1 MFISFEFYCKY
12 NNENEPTRHICLRQ
26 SVLHGHSIYACRNL
40 SVLELNRTPTQN
52 NFVKHTLI
60 LGNFVNYH
68 SLKLGHSLPTSNL
81 FAFKGIPPLSIVI
94 VLLYLPLCLHR
105 FKWKI
110 NELY

>member
-1 MFISFEFYCKY
+1 MKTNLPVIFVCAKARCITTPL
-12 NNENEPTRHICLRQ
+12 NAR
-26 SVLHGHSIYACRNL
+26 RNL

-68 SLKLGHSLPTSNL
+68 SVKLGHSLPTSNL